1 MANEGAEGEPGI
13 DAIEQYL
20 SQSPVLERV
29 LAVNQPLPGHGG
41 SRVLVSSVELWT
53 SLVVFHEVVTPGMSI
68 ARGDG
73 AATVDRSR
81 RIAEAVLLDD
91 LGNSYPGA
99 GGGGGLVDGLV
110 APDSP
115 LALDLWIDRPS
126 FRGPVNPGAS
136 FLFYEPANAAEG
148 RCTIE
153 LGGGTAGG
161 SAAPPRLNGVVSVNR
176 TLPARAGGR
185 VVVSSVELWSS
196 IIVFNVAVASSDF
209 GQRPDHAETVA
220 RAQYAMV
227 LRDDLGNTYQQAAAG
242 GGGGGDP
249 AMQFTVYQAIYHGP
263 VHPDASSL
271 IFRPPETEQLQE
283 IDVPLRP

>member
-1 MANEGAEGEPGI
+1 MADEGPEGEPGI

-20 SQSPVLERV
+20 SRSPVLERV

-41 SRVLVSSVELWT
+41 TRVLVSSLELWT
-53 SLVVFHEVVTPGMSI
+53 SLLVFHEVVTPGMSI
-68 ARGDG
+68 ATG
-73 AATVDRSR
+73 DRSAR
-81 RIAEAVLLDD
+81 SYQWGVLSDD
-91 LGNSYPGA
+91 VGNTYPAA

-126 FRGPVNPGAS
+126 FRGPVDPEAS

-148 RCTIE
+148 GRCAIE
-153 LGGGTAGG
+153 LGDPTAG
-161 SAAPPRLNGVVSVNR
+161 SSDAAPRLSRVVSVNR

-185 VVVSSVELWSS
+185 IVVSSVELWSS

-220 RAQYAMV
+220 RAQYTMV

-271 IFRPPETEQLQE
+271 IFRPPETEELQE
-283 IDVPLRP
+283 IDVPLRR